1 MMISA
6 IVIAVFLTLLL
17 AALTVCGYFLYLF
30 RQDQL
35 LMRKALRG
43 SHERLRQLE
52 DTTRRLEN
60 ELETARRQA
69 TLLQIPQVDD
79 DTRIS
84 QAIRQ
89 AREGASVEQLQM
101 HFDLKPSEAAIIV
114 STHGNLSEEEK
125 QQLDALYLS

>member
-6 IVIAVFLTLLL
+6 IVIAMFLALLL
-17 AALTVCGYFLYLF
+17 AGLSICGYFLYLF
-30 RQDQL
+30 RKDQL

-52 DTTRRLEN
+52 DATRRLEH
-60 ELETARRQA
+60 ELDAARRQA
-69 TLLQIPQVDD
+69 SLHIPQVDD

-101 HFDLKPSEAAIIV
+101 AFDLKPSEAAIIV
-114 STHGNLSEEEK
+114 STHGNLSTEER
-125 QQLDALYLS
+125 QRLDALYLA